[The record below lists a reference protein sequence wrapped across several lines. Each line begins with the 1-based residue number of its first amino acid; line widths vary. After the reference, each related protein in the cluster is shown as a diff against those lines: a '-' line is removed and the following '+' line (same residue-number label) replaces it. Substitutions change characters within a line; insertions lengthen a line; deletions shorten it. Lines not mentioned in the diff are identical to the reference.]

1 MRSLNGGYIMIDLAD
16 ANAYAYA
23 KSTVGVDKPILIYD
37 TTGNPYYA
45 DKVSKV
51 GTDLVI
57 TTNKGVIVLSAD
69 GTIISSRNI
78 TDITK
83 ISSSILEGLEC
94 GDIILKDTEGQK
106 HAYIVSYK
114 QAETGICLTYT
125 DATTVETVSYDYTDG
140 AWVYNSTDKT
150 TLTPDA

>member
-1 MRSLNGGYIMIDLAD
+1 MNNLNGGYIMVDVD
-16 ANAYAYA
+16 
-23 KSTVGVDKPILIYD
+23 KSTFNELKGIIKAKKPILVYGLANIPVYASSVVISD
-37 TTGNPYYA
+37 EAVVIKTATGVVAFNEDGVTT
-45 DKVSKV
+45 KV
-51 GTDLVI
+51 
-57 TTNKGVIVLSAD
+57 
-69 GTIISSRNI
+69 

-83 ISSSILEGLEC
+83 IPSEVCEALAC
-94 GDIILKDTEGQK
+94 GDVLVKTTTNQK

-114 QAETGICLTYT
+114 EAGVGMCLTYT